1 MTTLLFRH
9 GLGPSAVVRTA
20 KAAGLVTVA
29 VIGGVVGMIIM
40 LLSPQ
45 LSGTAPLFK
54 IAAVGHSTAQGAPS
68 DVVWALI
75 VGSDHRVGR
84 PDVYGD
90 AVDGARGDALH
101 LVGINVKEQHATMLN
116 IPRDTVAQI
125 PGHGEGRINTGL
137 TYGGLEGQAE
147 AVTNLT
153 GIPVDYVVS
162 VDFDQ
167 FLSVVDSLGTITVDV
182 PYGMDD
188 PASGAAFLPG
198 ENEFNG
204 GQALAFSRNRKSLPC
219 DGIPERCGDWGRT
232 MNQAQLIIETLREIQ
247 GRGASITETIT
258 LVQMFLAHGTYTG
271 MSSTELY
278 RLGRL
283 ALELDPDS
291 IDSFLLP
298 SESGRLGSASV
309 VRTTGAAAG
318 LLADMADDGIVQSD
332 EYVRFV
338 GGRFQG
344 L

>member
-1 MTTLLFRH
+1 MTTLFHHNFSGRAFVGRLAR
-9 GLGPSAVVRTA
+9 
-20 KAAGLVTVA
+20 AAGLSLVA
-29 VIGGVVGMIIM
+29 LIAGILGMVM
-40 LLSPQ
+40 LFISPQ
-45 LSGTAPLFK
+45 HSGTAPLFQV
-54 IAAVGHSTAQGAPS
+54 AAVGRSAGQGAS
-68 DVVWALI
+68 ADVVWALI
-75 VGSDHRVGR
+75 VGSDSRVGR

-101 LVGINVKEQHATMLN
+101 LIGINVKEQHATMLN
-116 IPRDTVAQI
+116 IPRDTVTEI
-125 PGHGEGRINTGL
+125 PGRGEGRINTGL
-137 TYGGLEGQAE
+137 TFGGLEGQAA

-167 FLSVVDSLGTITVDV
+167 FLTVVDAIGTITVDV

-188 PASGAAFLPG
+188 PASGAAFMPG
-198 ENEFNG
+198 ENELNG
-204 GQALAFSRNRKSLPC
+204 GQALAYSRNRKSLPC

-232 MNQAQLIIETLREIQ
+232 MNQGQLIIEALRELQSRNVGIV
-247 GRGASITETIT
+247 ETISY
-258 LVQMFLAHGTYTG
+258 VEAFMAHGSFIG
-271 MSSTELY
+271 MSPTELY

-283 ALELDPDS
+283 ALDLEPDN

-309 VRTTGAAAG
+309 VRPTGAAAG